1 MHLLVLDAALSRCL
15 AALTEDE
22 HILAQAVHE
31 GAHGQAAALPP
42 LAEAV
47 LQGGLDAVTPRG
59 ALDAV
64 PPQGVL
70 DAVVVGIGP
79 GSFTGLRTAI
89 ALAQG
94 IALARGIPVIPV
106 TTGEALVAMSHP
118 GFPAWAV
125 TENRRGGLFLERPGT
140 HAPCILAEADL
151 PRPDSLTWIMGD
163 GAPRAVARMLA
174 RGWPAGLGEARRI
187 EAAALAR
194 VALRRMAGALP
205 PLPLE
210 PLYVEPP
217 ATT

>member
-1 MHLLVLDAALSRCL
+1 MRLLVLDAALSRCL
-15 AALTEDE
+15 AALVQGE
-22 HILAQAVHE
+22 HVLMERVQE

-47 LQGGLDAVTPRG
+47 LRGEVEAV
-59 ALDAV
+59 AV
-64 PPQGVL
+64 GV
-70 DAVVVGIGP
+70 GP

-94 IALARGIPVIPV
+94 IGLARGIPVIPV
-106 TTGEALVAMSHP
+106 TTGEALVAMGDP
-118 GFPAWAV
+118 AYPAWAV
-125 TENRRGGLFLERPGT
+125 TENRRGDLFLERPGV
-140 HAPCILAEADL
+140 APSVVAEAAL
-151 PRPDSLTWIMGD
+151 PRPEAHTWIMGD

-174 RGWPAGLGEARRI
+174 RGWPAGLGDARRI

-194 VALRRMAGALP
+194 AALRRMQGKLP